1 MSEETTFWFRIW
13 CLGLTFVL
21 VVLFSIVYTM
31 AGKREVMRDMVN
43 KGADPMRV
51 SCALNMHEDKTV
63 CVIDLTIDLTKGVA
77 K

>member
-1 MSEETTFWFRIW
+1 MSEETFWFRIW

-21 VVLFSIVYTM
+21 AILFSIVYTM
-31 AGKREVMRDMVN
+31 AGKREVMRELVN

-51 SCALNMHEDKTV
+51 SCALNMHEDKTI
-63 CVIDLTIDLTKGVA
+63 CVIDLTKGIA